1 MRLSPFVVVWCCVCA
16 ATATAQ
22 VPTRGAVESV
32 WQFVEEVVTDAGGS
46 TTTRSGPGLLILT
59 RDHYSFLRALGGG
72 QRSLFLAATP
82 TTREK
87 VAAYD
92 SFAAATGTYEV
103 SGDALTVRPSVAK
116 SPNYMAGGF
125 ENYQFRVAGDTL
137 WLSNRCTDWHIRI
150 GARVVP
156 NVACC
161 EACLSR
167 RRFVRVE

>member
-1 MRLSPFVVVWCCVCA
+1 VRLSPFVVVWCCFCA
-16 ATATAQ
+16 ASATAQ
-22 VPTRGAVESV
+22 VQTRGPVEGV
-32 WQFVEEVVTDAGGS
+32 WQFVEELVTEAGGS
-46 TTTRSGPGLLILT
+46 STTMSGPGLLILT
-59 RDHYSFLRALGGG
+59 RNHYSFLRTLGVA
-72 QRSLFLAATP
+72 QRSLFNAATP

-103 SGDALTVRPSVAK
+103 SETALTVRPIVAK

-150 GARVVP
+150 GDRVGP

-161 EACLSR
+161 EECVSR